1 LEIQYLLQLWVAVH
15 TCQLIDS
22 ANLVDHH
29 AVLLVQIGAL
39 VDLQLELQSANMSTN
54 LVQLGL
60 ALNLMNNSKSVE
72 NQKKLQLQKLFQ
84 ITSSSSIKFW
94 GFFSPLNYFPRRE
107 FIFCRLF

>member
-1 LEIQYLLQLWVAVH
+1 LEIQYLLQLWVVVH

-22 ANLVDHH
+22 ANIVDHH
-29 AVLLVQIGAL
+29 AGLLVQIGAL

-84 ITSSSSIKFW
+84 ITSSSSINF
-94 GFFSPLNYFPRRE
+94 
-107 FIFCRLF
+107 